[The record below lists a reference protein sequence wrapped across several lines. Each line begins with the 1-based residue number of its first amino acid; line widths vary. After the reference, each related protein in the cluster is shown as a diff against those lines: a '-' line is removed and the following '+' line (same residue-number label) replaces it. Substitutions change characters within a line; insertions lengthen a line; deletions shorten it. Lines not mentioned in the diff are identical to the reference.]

1 MIKTN
6 AASGSGSTSPKP
18 GTTTAG
24 AAKGASEVMFQFF
37 GPKFDAARVR
47 EAMEKMTERGRIG
60 NVTLAPGTK
69 LSFRQDVGLLLQSV
83 VINQKGPIRENTEF
97 ILSCVAQGSSTM
109 SFRWYKNGYF
119 VNVTKATRNMW
130 TRLLPLDSKDHY
142 TALLG
147 INRANRLDEGIY
159 TCQVADMGIEQCRS
173 TKVQILAVP
182 QLRVDPPS
190 VTLFRGDSLLIRCLS
205 QDSDRR
211 FGMLGYSW
219 TKNGALFQS
228 DPNAE
233 LWEDLFPDGSILKVN
248 NLQKSVVYTCIV
260 SNSVAPVSRSVHVT
274 VVEPGTV
281 TLCPASNDFGVSW
294 PASASGPAVL
304 ADCPKRGKG
313 LASRICEQRDF
324 GRPEWLIPD
333 FSDCVPEDVT
343 EIDNEFRGLTYGYQK
358 TNGSNVLQS
367 CLKYATTHG
376 ATFLPGEGGFLLG
389 LLHEIFSYI
398 EATGTRHEQ
407 EIASDIILRIV
418 DVIMQNKASLNSQQQ
433 IKQLQDL
440 VQAAALNH
448 ETTMAAPISSSSS
461 SALGPASP
469 GGSGVKHAASTTATH
484 QLNSFYLYTETVK
497 GLPFSLQIYGDQLY
511 SDQLYMAM
519 ERSGSLQDIVANG
532 TVLVTVISYK
542 NLTSFLPR
550 FYFAKNSFG
559 TDIDY
564 IPASKIIS
572 SWLYYANRTGSET
585 NQPLHVPLEAAHVE
599 IIFQHENSP
608 TTEWIPLCG

>member
-1 MIKTN
+1 
-6 AASGSGSTSPKP
+6 
-18 GTTTAG
+18 
-24 AAKGASEVMFQFF
+24 
-37 GPKFDAARVR
+37 
-47 EAMEKMTERGRIG
+47 
-60 NVTLAPGTK
+60 
-69 LSFRQDVGLLLQSV
+69 
-83 VINQKGPIRENTEF
+83 
-97 ILSCVAQGSSTM
+97 
-109 SFRWYKNGYF
+109 
-119 VNVTKATRNMW
+119 
-130 TRLLPLDSKDHY
+130 
-142 TALLG
+142 
-147 INRANRLDEGIY
+147 
-159 TCQVADMGIEQCRS
+159 MGIQQCRS
-173 TKVQILAVP
+173 TKVQILEVP

-205 QDSDRR
+205 QDTDRR
-211 FGMLGYSW
+211 FGTLGYSW

-233 LWEDLFPDGSILKVN
+233 LWEDLYPDGSILKVN
-248 NLQKSVVYTCIV
+248 NLQKSVIFTCIV

-281 TLCPASNDFGVSW
+281 TLCPQSDDFGVSW

-304 ADCPKRGKG
+304 ADCPKRGTG

-324 GRPEWLIPD
+324 GRPEWLVPD
-333 FSDCVPEDVT
+333 FSDCVPEEVI
-343 EIDNEFRGLTYGYQK
+343 EITNEFRGLTYGYQK

-367 CLKYATTHG
+367 CLKFATTHA
-376 ATFLPGEGGFLLG
+376 ATFLPGEGGVLLA
-389 LLHEIFSYI
+389 LL
-398 EATGTRHEQ
+398 Q
-407 EIASDIILRIV
+407 E
-418 DVIMQNKASLNSQQQ
+418 Q

-461 SALGPASP
+461 SALGPAA
-469 GGSGVKHAASTTATH
+469 GSGVKHAASTTATH

-497 GLPFSLQIYGDQLY
+497 GLPFNLQIYGDQLY
-511 SDQLYMAM
+511 SDQLYMEM
-519 ERSGSLQDIVANG
+519 DRSASLQDIVANG

-572 SWLYYANRTGSET
+572 SWLYYANRTGSEA

-599 IIFQHENSP
+599 IVFQHENSP
-608 TTEWIPLCG
+608 TSEWIPLCGYDSKATFEPTWRTDLCITENLLENITRCICPLSGTFVVLLAKKNYNYW